1 MHRGWILGLAGT
13 AALTGL
19 QLQADSGTALWPN
32 VPQYSN
38 DAPLRETPLTEYKA
52 YVRQIVG
59 SYWCPSVERLSG
71 ALPAGRIHLRFTVH
85 SDGTIT
91 DVDVLEG
98 KENRLVSLALSSV
111 KSPAPFKPFDESLVD
126 QVGKSYNDDLWFTNR
141 WQDQ

>member
-91 DVDVLEG
+91 DMRVLEST
-98 KENRLVSLALSSV
+98 NQQLVDIAVKSV
-111 KSPAPFKPFDESLVD
+111 NSPAPFKPFGRDLIY
-126 QVGKSYNDDLWFTNR
+126 QVGDHYTDDLRFCNR
-141 WQDQ
+141 GEQ